1 MYGKIFASTFTGS
14 MVGSGSDVFA
24 VWAYI
29 IAHTGPD
36 SIVEINP
43 CLVSVQ
49 IGLTRDAVDKV
60 IDLLCS
66 PDHASRSKVEEGR
79 RIEKIGEY
87 SYHVINHSH
96 YRGLR
101 TADDRRAQNR
111 EAQKRFREKKS
122 DRVSQYSKQ
131 SARISAHAES
141 DAVSETYTNP
151 NPPLPPFPKSMIS
164 SASAANPSGAAQTGS
179 SRPRISEE
187 ELRAKVE
194 RLAQAGQQ
202 ALAISKMLRTYGL
215 TDAKSMEWVNA
226 YRANG
231 HETEG
236 ILR

>member
-1 MYGKIFASTFTGS
+1 
-14 MVGSGSDVFA
+14 
-24 VWAYI
+24 
-29 IAHTGPD
+29 
-36 SIVEINP
+36 
-43 CLVSVQ
+43 
-49 IGLTRDAVDKV
+49 
-60 IDLLCS
+60 
-66 PDHASRSKVEEGR
+66 
-79 RIEKIGEY
+79 
-87 SYHVINHSH
+87 
-96 YRGLR
+96 
-101 TADDRRAQNR
+101 
-111 EAQKRFREKKS
+111 
-122 DRVSQYSKQ
+122 
-131 SARISAHAES
+131 
-141 DAVSETYTNP
+141 
-151 NPPLPPFPKSMIS
+151 MIS